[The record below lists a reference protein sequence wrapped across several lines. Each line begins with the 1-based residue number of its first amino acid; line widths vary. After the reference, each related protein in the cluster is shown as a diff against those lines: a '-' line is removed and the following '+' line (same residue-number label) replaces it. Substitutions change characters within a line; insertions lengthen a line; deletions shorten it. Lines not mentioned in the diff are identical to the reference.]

1 MSQLLSVDEATRC
14 MKCGFC
20 MSSCPVY
27 NVDHIESHVARG
39 RNVLIRWASNSSIPV
54 DGAYGER
61 LSYCLLCGRCEAVC
75 PAKVP
80 STAITIAARTD
91 LVSKRGLTWPQRFVY
106 RGILKHRNLMARL
119 LGLAAWV
126 PGVSAKDGKP
136 LRHLADSV
144 SIFTKGLSI
153 PKLSRPFL
161 STRLPSRITPP
172 KGAHVRGQVAIFPG
186 CAFEFFFAD
195 MGEKTAFALAEAGFE
210 VVYPKGLTCCGLAVR
225 SAGDLTTAQLMARHN
240 IEILSHFDHIV
251 TGCAT
256 CSSALKD
263 YGKWFPDN
271 DSWQPRAS
279 SLSARVSDLSEF
291 LVREGFQPQPT
302 EPITITYHDPCHLK
316 WHQAISEE
324 PRRLLGSIEGL
335 KYVEMEGA
343 DECCG
348 LGGAFGI
355 THQEVSL
362 AIQAKKMQSIRKTG
376 AQIVVTSC
384 PGCLIQLRDG
394 ARRHGLPI
402 EVMHISQL
410 IRGRRE
416 PPRKPQSTGDGEE
429 QSPHP
434 KSVP

>member
-1 MSQLLSVDEATRC
+1 MSQLLSVDEASRC

-27 NVDHIESHVARG
+27 TVDHIESHVARG
-39 RNVLIRWASNSSIPV
+39 RNMLIRWAGDNSIPV
-54 DGAYGER
+54 DGDYGER

-80 STAITIAARTD
+80 SAAITVAARTNW
-91 LVSKRGLTWPQRFVY
+91 VSKKGLTWLQRFVY
-106 RGILKHRNLMARL
+106 HGILKHRTLMARL
-119 LGLAAWV
+119 LGLAARI
-126 PGVSAKDGKP
+126 PGVSVKDGKP

-144 SIFTKGLSI
+144 SIFTRGLSI

-161 STRLPSRITPP
+161 SDRLPSRINPP
-172 KGAHVRGQVAIFPG
+172 KGVHIRGQVAIFPG

-195 MGEKTAFALAEAGFE
+195 VGERIALALAEAGFE
-210 VVYPKGLTCCGLAVR
+210 VVYPQGLTCCGLAVR

-240 IEILSHFDHIV
+240 IEILSPFDHIV

-263 YGKWFPDN
+263 YGKWFPAN
-271 DSWQPRAS
+271 DEWQLRAS
-279 SLSARVSDLSEF
+279 NLSAKVSDLSEF
-291 LVREGFQPQPT
+291 LVKEGFQPRPT
-302 EPITITYHDPCHLK
+302 EPVTVTYHDPCHLK
-316 WHQAISEE
+316 WRQAIKDE
-324 PRRLLGSIEGL
+324 PRQLLDSIEGL
-335 KYVEMEGA
+335 KYIEMDGA

-355 THQEVSL
+355 THRDISL
-362 AIQAKKMQSIRKTG
+362 AIQAKKMESIKKTG

-402 EVMHISQL
+402 EVMHISQ
-410 IRGRRE
+410 IIGGQRE
-416 PPRKPQSTGDGEE
+416 QPRKLRSTGDGGE

-434 KSVP
+434 KSAP

>member
-1 MSQLLSVDEATRC
+1 MSQLPSVDEASRC

-27 NVDHIESHVARG
+27 TVDHIESHVARG
-39 RNVLIRWASNSSIPV
+39 RNMLIRWAGDNSIPV
-54 DGAYGER
+54 DGDYGER

-80 STAITIAARTD
+80 SAAITVAARTNW
-91 LVSKRGLTWPQRFVY
+91 VSKKGLNWLQRFVY
-106 RGILKHRNLMARL
+106 RGILKHRTLMARL
-119 LGLAAWV
+119 LGLAARI
-126 PGVSAKDGKP
+126 PGVSVKDGKP

-144 SIFTKGLSI
+144 SIFTRGLSI

-161 STRLPSRITPP
+161 SDRLPSRINPP
-172 KGAHVRGQVAIFPG
+172 KGVHIRGQVAIFPG

-195 MGEKTAFALAEAGFE
+195 VGERIALALAEAGFE
-210 VVYPKGLTCCGLAVR
+210 VVYPQGLTCCGLAVR
-225 SAGDLTTAQLMARHN
+225 SAGDLTTARLMARHN
-240 IEILSHFDHIV
+240 IEILSPFDHIV

-271 DSWQPRAS
+271 DEWQLRAS
-279 SLSARVSDLSEF
+279 NLSAKVSDLSEF
-291 LVREGFQPQPT
+291 LVKEGFQPRPT
-302 EPITITYHDPCHLK
+302 EPVTVTYHDPCHLK
-316 WHQAISEE
+316 WRQAIKDE
-324 PRRLLGSIEGL
+324 PRRLLDSIEGL
-335 KYVEMEGA
+335 KYIEMEGA

-355 THQEVSL
+355 THRDISL
-362 AIQAKKMQSIRKTG
+362 AIQAKKMESIKKTG

-410 IRGRRE
+410 IGGQRE
-416 PPRKPQSTGDGEE
+416 PPRKLRSAGDGGE

-434 KSVP
+434 KSAP